1 MTHLKR
7 VEIHDERKELTELVE
22 MRLITD
28 LLQKRFLQW
37 RFGRKVAILF
47 QKKKKKKICSL
58 QRKFQIADLQVH
70 TMYKY
75 VCLA

>member
-47 QKKKKKKICSL
+47 QKKKKKKFAVY
-58 QRKFQIADLQVH
+58 RENFK
-70 TMYKY
+70 
-75 VCLA
+75 